1 MQAHWEEA
9 ASLPQEQVGSVKWAE
24 NTAPGE
30 CAVGLFGPGR
40 AGTASVLPS
49 WGAQPAGWGGGV
61 REDPGEGKRRPGWS
75 PGGGRPCC
83 FSPSSGRRRWGRRHT
98 WRCKGA
104 LCICASRGSCGGWNW
119 RGQSVRPVGLGA
131 REGRVLHRAEPCASA
146 GPTRLREGALESV
159 LKGAVPPGG
168 RPG

>member
-49 WGAQPAGWGGGV
+49 WGAQPAGWGGG
-61 REDPGEGKRRPGWS
+61 
-75 PGGGRPCC
+75 
-83 FSPSSGRRRWGRRHT
+83 
-98 WRCKGA
+98 
-104 LCICASRGSCGGWNW
+104 
-119 RGQSVRPVGLGA
+119 
-131 REGRVLHRAEPCASA
+131 
-146 GPTRLREGALESV
+146 
-159 LKGAVPPGG
+159 
-168 RPG
+168 